1 MRDTLDINLSFKWFS
16 LRYLFAHANIYNK
29 TDLQKYNH
37 HRLRFYELILIMD
50 DIQDNIT
57 TEPAINETKEDDVSG
72 LSWWQSVKRVLA
84 NRNWAIYLGTVWIYS
99 SMSVLNQYFTLYFRD
114 IGISYIMVGIILSLM
129 FVVNMIGTFFA
140 GYIADNYDRRNLSAI
155 TMLVNSIGFT
165 MLALTT
171 DMTAITIAIVIFGL
185 SSFTG
190 TGGQAYSMEQIDR
203 RLGGVANSLF
213 TLGTTWGL
221 VPLFLVSILLDMGT
235 GFVATMQLLLFAAG
249 ILFLV
254 SGIVRLTKLKKL
266 PRPERAKREGS
277 IIRDFLSENLR
288 GFRLLFKVFP
298 IFVIIIG
305 LDAFSDAFYRFG
317 SLYFVNE
324 TLAFTIEE
332 INLMILITLI
342 FSVPLTLWLGR
353 VFDKRGG
360 RGITI
365 AVYAV
370 MPLAV
375 GLLILAQQIPY
386 IAPVEWVNSVDS
398 VYPGLS
404 VIFSLAFIATALKAI
419 NDTLWFA
426 ILGTYILKSLPRPDL
441 GKMLSLTMVVV
452 MFFISFGP
460 IPAGIIYEL
469 WQGLPLLY
477 IVVILNVFILIVLIT
492 KSIEPR
498 VDVEELERESNNK
511 TEAI

>member
-1 MRDTLDINLSFKWFS
+1 
-16 LRYLFAHANIYNK
+16 
-29 TDLQKYNH
+29 
-37 HRLRFYELILIMD
+37 
-50 DIQDNIT
+50 
-57 TEPAINETKEDDVSG
+57 
-72 LSWWQSVKRVLA
+72 
-84 NRNWAIYLGTVWIYS
+84 
-99 SMSVLNQYFTLYFRD
+99 MSVLNQYFTLYFRD
-114 IGISYIMVGIILSLM
+114 IGISYIMVGIVLSLM

-140 GYIADNYDRRNLSAI
+140 GYIADNYDRRNLSGI
-155 TMLVNSIGFT
+155 TLIVNSIGFT
-165 MLALTT
+165 MLAFST
-171 DMTAITIAIVIFGL
+171 DMTAITIAILIFGM

-235 GFVATMQLLLFAAG
+235 GFVATMQLLLLAAG
-249 ILFLV
+249 ILFFV
-254 SGIVRLTKLKKL
+254 SAMIRLTKLKKL
-266 PRPERAKREGS
+266 PRPARAEREGS
-277 IIRDFLSENLR
+277 LVRDFLSENVR
-288 GFRLLFKVFP
+288 GFKLLFKVFP
-298 IFVIIIG
+298 IFVLIIG
-305 LDAFSDAFYRFG
+305 IDAFSDAFYRFG

-332 INLMILITLI
+332 INLMILVTLA

-365 AVYAV
+365 AVYSV
-370 MPLAV
+370 MPVAV
-375 GLLILAQQIPY
+375 GLLVVAQYIPY
-386 IAPVEWVNSVDS
+386 IAPAEWLTSVDS
-398 VYPGLS
+398 VFPGLS
-404 VIFSLAFIATALKAI
+404 VIFSLAFLATALKTI
-419 NDTLWFA
+419 NDTLWFS

-452 MFFISFGP
+452 MLFISFGP
-460 IPAGIIYEL
+460 IPAGIMYTL

-477 IVVILNVFILIVLIT
+477 TVIILNVIILVVLIT

-498 VDVEELERESNNK
+498 IDVAELEQDSSPDVE
-511 TEAI
+511 